1 MSATLSLSARGRVAA
16 LSRSRSADDP
26 ELIDA
31 RRDLAEAKITA
42 AIERVVADAPPLTSE
57 QRDRLHRIID
67 GAQPTVLHVSEEL
80 RDRMADWADD
90 VQPVLAEA
98 DAVQAQLAAAKAAT
112 R

>member
-16 LSRSRSADDP
+16 LSRSRTADDP

-42 AIERVVADAPPLTSE
+42 AIERVVADAPPLTIE

-67 GAQPTVLHVSEEL
+67 GGA
-80 RDRMADWADD
+80 R
-90 VQPVLAEA
+90 
-98 DAVQAQLAAAKAAT
+98 
-112 R
+112 